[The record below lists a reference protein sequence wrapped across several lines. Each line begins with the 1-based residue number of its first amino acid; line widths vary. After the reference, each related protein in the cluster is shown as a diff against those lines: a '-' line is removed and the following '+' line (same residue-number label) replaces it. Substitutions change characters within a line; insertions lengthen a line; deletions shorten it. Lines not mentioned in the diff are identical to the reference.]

1 MPEAW
6 PTSVSAVLPLVHVD
20 IKPDSTSLIPV
31 PMQRYGNPQ
40 ERSGSAH
47 SENRASGGA
56 GAGGV
61 TWDELKREGALLGVQ
76 GWTDRHKL

>member
-6 PTSVSAVLPLVHVD
+6 PTAVSAVLPLVHVD
-20 IKPDSTSLIPV
+20 IKPDSTSV
-31 PMQRYGNPQ
+31 PMQGHGNLQ

-47 SENRASGGA
+47 SENRASG